1 MLDVCRLKKIRDN
14 IANYKTAEKVTLLA
28 ATKTIPPEEV
38 EALFD
43 AGIVTAGENRVQEFI
58 AKYDKVSRP
67 IDWQFIGRLQINKVK
82 YIVDKV
88 SLIQSVDSEKLAVE
102 INKQACKRN
111 IVMPVL
117 LEVNMGRETGKGGVI
132 PEEADNEC
140 AIIQTYKNVRLDG
153 IMCVFPKN
161 AKENLYAEA
170 ESLYNRLKEKYNL
183 KILSMGMSDDY
194 VTALKHGANM
204 IRLGRAIFGER
215 GKFYER

>member
-88 SLIQSVDSEKLAVE
+88 SLIQSVDSEKLAAE
-102 INKQACKRN
+102 INKQACKSN

-117 LEVNMGRETGKGGVI
+117 LEVNMGREAGKGGVI

-170 ESLYNRLKEKYNL
+170 ESLYNRLQEKYNL

>member
-1 MLDVCRLKKIRDN
+1 MLDVCGLKKIRDN

-117 LEVNMGRETGKGGVI
+117 LEVNMGREMGKGGVI